1 MIERK
6 DPRSCG
12 SGRKYKKCSKFQV
25 FLHVTKHAMI
35 KPPNIKDAPFS
46 VLIETCPDLKENGWA
61 TALNSQQAE
70 PMH

>member
-1 MIERK
+1 
-6 DPRSCG
+6 
-12 SGRKYKKCSKFQV
+12 
-25 FLHVTKHAMI
+25 MI

-46 VLIETCPDLKENGWA
+46 VLIESCPDLKENGWA